1 MHKISCNRSCLHFV
15 KTGDLI
21 FRNETDTFVRR
32 AALFF
37 VHPDDPGLFL
47 NFGWRGFAIRA
58 NKMYPP
64 QYRIAII
71 LNLI

>member
-1 MHKISCNRSCLHFV
+1 MSCLHFV

-21 FRNETDTFVRR
+21 FRNKTDTFVRR

-64 QYRIAII
+64 PISNCYYTESY
-71 LNLI
+71 LDSL